1 MRTRDAKARV
11 SRGAAVLL
19 LFVLTLALLPAGQS
33 EFKGSFQEEMM
44 PARDGI
50 RLATNVFVPEGQ
62 GPHPAVLM
70 RTPYGKDG
78 RSKTAVPGSNR
89 LQAAQYASRGYALVV
104 QDCRGTGRSEGEN
117 VPFRS
122 DQYDGCDAVEWI
134 AGQTWSNGKVAMVGA
149 SALGI
154 TTTLA
159 ATLHPPHLVCAF
171 VVVTPADIRR
181 DTLYMGGVYRK
192 EMNDGWLRSQGKTDQ
207 IAETVGKSI
216 ADPYW
221 DWRDIVSQHPKITI
235 PMYNAGGWYD
245 IFAQGNIEN
254 FTGLQAN
261 GGGRAAGNQK
271 LLMAPIGHGPLAG
284 NIKYPASASFNQLE
298 IQTRWLDYWMK
309 GEATGIMD
317 EPAVRYYV
325 MGDPFDTKA
334 PGNEWRTSDSWPP
347 PSKPTAYFLAP
358 KGKLGTDF
366 PDEGESADEYRYDPK
381 NPVPTVGGQNLM
393 LPGKG
398 PMDQRKIPAREDYLR
413 FETAALDRPIE
424 VTGRVYADLWVETD
438 APDTDFMAKLVDV
451 YPDGYE
457 ALVLDAPIRL
467 RYRQGLDRE
476 VSCKPGEVMRV
487 RIDLWSTSLVF
498 NRGHRIAVH
507 VSSSNDP
514 RFDPNPNTGKRL
526 RADSETRV
534 ARNRVHHD
542 RAHPSRILLPIVR
555 RVDAEHRAAGN
566 E

>member
-1 MRTRDAKARV
+1 MPRLPGSSRRRGRRRMRPARGSRTPGARIGSSCSMYSRILPRRAARVARARRRPKVVYTPARGCYQWAMRTRDAKARV

-19 LFVLTLALLPAGQS
+19 LFVLALALLPAGQS

-50 RLATNVFVPEGQ
+50 RLATNVFVPEGK

-134 AGQTWSNGKVAMVGA
+134 ARQTWSNGKVAMVGA

-221 DWRDIVSQHPKITI
+221 D
-235 PMYNAGGWYD
+235 
-245 IFAQGNIEN
+245 
-254 FTGLQAN
+254 
-261 GGGRAAGNQK
+261 
-271 LLMAPIGHGPLAG
+271 
-284 NIKYPASASFNQLE
+284 
-298 IQTRWLDYWMK
+298 
-309 GEATGIMD
+309 
-317 EPAVRYYV
+317 
-325 MGDPFDTKA
+325 
-334 PGNEWRTSDSWPP
+334 
-347 PSKPTAYFLAP
+347 
-358 KGKLGTDF
+358 
-366 PDEGESADEYRYDPK
+366 
-381 NPVPTVGGQNLM
+381 
-393 LPGKG
+393 
-398 PMDQRKIPAREDYLR
+398 
-413 FETAALDRPIE
+413 
-424 VTGRVYADLWVETD
+424 
-438 APDTDFMAKLVDV
+438 
-451 YPDGYE
+451 
-457 ALVLDAPIRL
+457 
-467 RYRQGLDRE
+467 
-476 VSCKPGEVMRV
+476 
-487 RIDLWSTSLVF
+487 
-498 NRGHRIAVH
+498 
-507 VSSSNDP
+507 
-514 RFDPNPNTGKRL
+514 
-526 RADSETRV
+526 
-534 ARNRVHHD
+534 
-542 RAHPSRILLPIVR
+542 
-555 RVDAEHRAAGN
+555 
-566 E
+566 